1 MSARSLNKVIL
12 IGNLTRDPELR
23 YTPTGTAVCTF
34 GLATN
39 RTWTTQSGETKED
52 TEFHR
57 IVAWNKLA
65 ELCAQLLAK
74 GRKVYVE
81 GRLSTHVWTGQDGV
95 QRSST
100 EIVIE
105 DMIIL
110 DSKRIVRE
118 EVIPAVT
125 GGVLPA
131 EIPVVVPPKEP
142 LAETSQAA
150 PVMVTGQAV
159 PTQTASAAPVDSSAK
174 GKKTTKKKEET
185 KEEKKEEKE
194 KVETKTEEITPDDI
208 PF

>member
-1 MSARSLNKVIL
+1 MARSLNRVQL

-23 YTPTGTAVCTF
+23 FTPQGTAVCTF

-39 RTWTTQSGETKED
+39 RTWTTEGEKKED

-65 ELCAQLLAK
+65 ELCSQLLTK

-81 GRLSTHVWTGQDGV
+81 GRISSRNWTGQDGA
-95 QRSST
+95 QKTTT

-110 DSKRIVRE
+110 DSRRD
-118 EVIPAVT
+118 
-125 GGVLPA
+125 GGVSEEEAPLPQE
-131 EIPVVVPPKEP
+131 EIEPVEGHAPEKPKK
-142 LAETSQAA
+142 
-150 PVMVTGQAV
+150 V
-159 PTQTASAAPVDSSAK
+159 
-174 GKKTTKKKEET
+174 
-185 KEEKKEEKE
+185 EKKEEAPSE
-194 KVETKTEEITPDDI
+194 DVNPDDI